1 MLIAKSKNGWEL
13 HTIANGKL
21 SCENFNI
28 ESSEENA
35 EVEHW
40 IQQKFGDILNKEGIF
55 VGWDNWS
62 GTYIMQMPGKNTES
76 SDKIIREIYEFLAD
90 SNLHN
95 SVFVDRWSYIKP
107 SFKPSEDGK

>member
-28 ESSEENA
+28 ESTEEIA
-35 EVEHW
+35 EVEHR
-40 IQQKFGDILNKEGIF
+40 IQQKFGDILKKEGIF

-62 GTYIMQMPGKNTES
+62 GTYIMQIPGKNTES
-76 SDKIIREIYEFLAD
+76 SDEIIKEIYEFLSD
-90 SNLHN
+90 SNLT
-95 SVFVDRWSYIKP
+95 
-107 SFKPSEDGK
+107 